1 MALLAGE
8 VRDQYGAP
16 IDRVVRVY
24 RRDTGALIG
33 ATRSSAQVGVA
44 GDTDYASTIL
54 LMQSAGEDGTQ
65 AIYDA
70 SSMRLPMKTNNT
82 TLSGTLKKFDRCVVF
97 NGTDSEISLYSGAAF
112 KLTGDFTIEAW
123 VRHSGGSNLYQAIVA
138 SGVKAFT
145 TNAVFLMLLGATK
158 KVSAGYYG
166 HNGPDPT
173 VVMSTTVLA
182 ANTWYHVA
190 LTRSGST
197 VRLFIDGFL
206 ESTANSSVPWDFSD
220 GGTLVGRNIWDGT
233 NGYFVGCME
242 ELRVSKGVCRYTTN
256 FTPPSTPYA
265 HGNADLPLRQLGQ
278 FAVQV
283 PYTDEVQVV
292 CLDNAGGAVENDQI
306 VRTFAVT

>member
-1 MALLAGE
+1 MALLAGK

-24 RRDTGALIG
+24 RRDIGALIG
-33 ATRSSAQVGVA
+33 ATRSSMQAGVA

-97 NGTDSEISLYSGAAF
+97 NGTDSEISLYSGDAF
-112 KLTGDFTIEAW
+112 KLMGDFTIEAW
-123 VRHSGGSNLYQAIVA
+123 VRHSGGSNFYQTIIA
-138 SGVKAFT
+138 SGVEAFT
-145 TNAVFLMLLGATK
+145 PNTVFLMILGATK
-158 KVSAGYYG
+158 KVSAGYSGY
-166 HNGPDPT
+166 NGSDPT

-220 GGTLVGRNIWDGT
+220 RGTLVGRNTWDGT
-233 NGYFVGCME
+233 NGYFAGCME
-242 ELRVSKGVCRYTTN
+242 ELRVSKGVCRYVNN

-265 HGNADLPLRQLGQ
+265 HGNAALPPRLLGQ

-292 CLDNAGGAVENDQI
+292 CVDNAGGAVENDQI

>member
-1 MALLAGE
+1 MALLAGK

-24 RRDTGALIG
+24 RRDIGALIG
-33 ATRSSAQVGVA
+33 ATRSSMQAGVA

-97 NGTDSEISLYSGAAF
+97 NGTDSEISLYSGDAF
-112 KLTGDFTIEAW
+112 KLMGDFTIEAW
-123 VRHSGGSNLYQAIVA
+123 VRHSGGSNFYQTIIA
-138 SGVKAFT
+138 SGVEAFA
-145 TNAVFLMLLGATK
+145 TNAVFLMILGATK
-158 KVSAGYYG
+158 KVSAGYAGY
-166 HNGPDPT
+166 NGASPT

-220 GGTLVGRNIWDGT
+220 RGTLVGRNTWDGT
-233 NGYFVGCME
+233 NGYFAGCME
-242 ELRVSKGVCRYTTN
+242 ELRVSKGVCRYVSN

-265 HGNADLPLRQLGQ
+265 HGNAALPPRLLGQ

-292 CLDNAGGAVENDQI
+292 CVDNAGGAVENDQI

>member
-33 ATRSSAQVGVA
+33 ATRSSARAGVA
-44 GDTDYASTIL
+44 GDADYASTIL
-54 LMQSAGEDGTQ
+54 LLQPAGEDGTQ

-70 SSMRLPMKTNNT
+70 SSMRLQMKTNNT
-82 TLSGTLKKFDRCVVF
+82 PLSGTLKKFDRCVVF
-97 NGTDSEISLYSGAAF
+97 NGTDSEISLYSGDAF
-112 KLTGDFTIEAW
+112 ELTGDFTIEAW
-123 VRHSGGSNLYQAIVA
+123 VRHSGGSNRYQTIIA
-138 SGVKAFT
+138 SGVKLFT
-145 TNAVFLMLLGATK
+145 TNAVFLMILGETK
-158 KVSAGYYG
+158 RVNAGYYG
-166 HNGPDPT
+166 YNSSTPT
-173 VVMSTTVLA
+173 AVLSTTVLA

-197 VRLFIDGFL
+197 VRLFINGFL
-206 ESTANSSVPWDFSD
+206 ESTASSSVSWDFSD
-220 GGTLVGRNIWDGT
+220 RGTLIGRNIWDGT
-233 NGYFVGCME
+233 SGYFAGCME
-242 ELRVSKGVCRYTTN
+242 ELRVSKGVCRYTDN

-265 HGNADLPLRQLGQ
+265 HGNADLPLRSLGQ

-292 CLDNAGGAVENDQI
+292 CVDNAGGAVENDQI

>member
-1 MALLAGE
+1 MALLAGK

-24 RRDTGALIG
+24 RRDTGAFIG
-33 ATRSSAQVGVA
+33 ATRSSAQAGVA

-54 LMQSAGEDGTQ
+54 LMQPAGEDGTQ

-70 SSMRLPMKTNNT
+70 SSMRLPMKTNNA

-97 NGTDSEISLYSGAAF
+97 NGTDSEIPLYLGAAF
-112 KLTGDFTIEAW
+112 KLMGDFTIEAW
-123 VRHSGGSNLYQAIVA
+123 VRHSGGSNFYQTIIA
-138 SGVKAFT
+138 SGVKT
-145 TNAVFLMLLGATK
+145 YTINAVFLMISGATK
-158 KVSAGYYG
+158 KVSAGYYDY
-166 HNGPDPT
+166 NETSPT
-173 VVMSTTVLA
+173 AVMSTTVLA
-182 ANTWYHVA
+182 TNTWYHVA

-197 VRLFIDGFL
+197 VCLFIDGVL

-220 GGTLVGRNIWDGT
+220 SGTLVGRNGWDGP
-233 NGYFVGCME
+233 NGYFAGCME
-242 ELRVSKGVCRYTTN
+242 ELRVSNGVCRYAVN
-256 FTPPSTPYA
+256 FTPPSTPFA
-265 HGNADLPLRQLGQ
+265 HGNAALPPRLLGQ

-292 CLDNAGGAVENDQI
+292 CLDNAGGAIENDQI